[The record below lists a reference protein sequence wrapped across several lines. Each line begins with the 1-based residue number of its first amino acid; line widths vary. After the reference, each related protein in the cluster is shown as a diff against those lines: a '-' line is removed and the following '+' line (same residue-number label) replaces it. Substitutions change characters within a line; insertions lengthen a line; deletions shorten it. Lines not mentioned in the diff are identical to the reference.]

1 MDIIWRRQIS
11 FIKYCKK
18 NCVWRDLVTTE
29 TRVSGQ
35 ISGSEVRRPNQST
48 TRVPTEREIQIL
60 PFCPSCLFLAFSV
73 LPYKL
78 IFYFPSILK
87 WNIRTLLKNGKEW
100 ER

>member
-1 MDIIWRRQIS
+1 M
-11 FIKYCKK
+11 KYCKK
-18 NCVWRDLVTTE
+18 NCVWRDLVTTGI
-29 TRVSGQ
+29 RVSDHTP
-35 ISGSEVRRPNQST
+35 GSEVRRPNQST

-60 PFCPSCLFLAFSV
+60 PFWLSCLFLAFSF

-87 WNIRTLLKNGKEW
+87 WNIRTLLNNGKEW